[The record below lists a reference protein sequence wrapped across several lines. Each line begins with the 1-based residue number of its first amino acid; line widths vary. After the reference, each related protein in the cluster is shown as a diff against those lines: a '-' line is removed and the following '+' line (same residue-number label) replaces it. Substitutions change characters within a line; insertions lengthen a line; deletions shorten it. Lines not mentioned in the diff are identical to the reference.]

1 MSNSSSTSRTTQT
14 ALGRRSKN
22 SRTIRPIL
30 ALEINKKRVTKVAL
44 DPFDLPLLAM
54 ALFDTIILC
63 MGNSAEKGARMSDL
77 YRGLTGPIRAM
88 DPGADQ
94 NTIETVTDYLVQ
106 ELGNTTERQK
116 FRDRYFDPAA
126 GEGGAWVDFTFH
138 LIEEVDVSGQE
149 TYRWI
154 AHPEAINLYFQSL
167 DIDLQAA
174 EVAQAAVIKHF
185 VDQGRWREAGDAA
198 ERAGKLSV
206 GLKNELLTLL
216 ENLER
221 NAADVDYRA
230 DLQPKLA
237 QARQHLKNRIATEYD
252 LIARAEEA
260 SSGVADEDRVH
271 IRRLRD
277 FVRMAMEQHQEL
289 EHHLAGAN
297 DRFVAEQTSQRFRPV
312 ALLRFRDPISEII
325 RPLLAS
331 RKPGLDRWFEENR
344 HFYLPA
350 VSRRMGD
357 LVTLAPLLLQDPRVV
372 AESVQVD
379 PALESQEFAEVE
391 PFSEAEVERVE
402 AFLAQLQPPKTLQ
415 VILAE
420 ARSTGLTAKERHL
433 LVLRLVR
440 YFGEIDERAWE
451 MIPANRR
458 LTDTEF
464 YGDDLK
470 LEAINE

>member
-1 MSNSSSTSRTTQT
+1 MSDFTSSSRTTQA

-22 SRTIRPIL
+22 LRTIRPIL
-30 ALEINKKRVTKVAL
+30 ALELNKRRVTKVAL

-63 MGNSAEKGARMSDL
+63 MGNSAEKGARMADM
-77 YRGLTGPIRAM
+77 YRGLTGPVRAM

-94 NTIETVTDYLVQ
+94 TTIETITDYLVQ
-106 ELGNTTERQK
+106 ELGNTTERQP
-116 FRDRYFDPAA
+116 FHDRYFDPAA
-126 GEGGAWVDFTFH
+126 PDGGAWVDFTFH
-138 LIEEVDVSGQE
+138 LIEEVDVTGQE

-154 AHPEAINLYFQSL
+154 AREEAINLYFQSL

-174 EVAQAAVIKHF
+174 EVAQAAVMKHF

-237 QARQHLKNRIATEYD
+237 QARQHLKDRIATEYD
-252 LIARAEEA
+252 LIARAEDA
-260 SSGVADEDRVH
+260 SGDANVEDRVH

-289 EHHLAGAN
+289 EHNLSGAN
-297 DRFVAEQTSQRFRPV
+297 DRFVAEQTAQRFRPV

-325 RPLLAS
+325 RPLLGS
-331 RKPGLDRWFEENR
+331 RKPDLDRWFDANR
-344 HFYLPA
+344 HFFLPS
-350 VSRRMGD
+350 VRRARGD
-357 LVTLAPLLLQDPRVV
+357 LVTLAPLLLQDPRVA
-372 AESVQVD
+372 AETVQVD
-379 PALESQEFAEVE
+379 PAPVPQEFAEVE
-391 PFSEAEVERVE
+391 YFSEAEADRVE
-402 AFLAQLQPPKTLQ
+402 AFLMQVRPPKTLQ
-415 VILAE
+415 AILEE
-420 ARSTGLTAKERHL
+420 ARRGELTAKERHL
-433 LVLRLVR
+433 LVLRLMR
-440 YFGEIDERAWE
+440 YFGESDERSWE
-451 MIPANRR
+451 FLPADRR
-458 LTDTEF
+458 LHDAEF

-470 LEAINE
+470 LEAIHE